1 MFSVA
6 LRKPVCVLLKGTLT
20 SGPLPVLGPQQSSE
34 ETPTAAPLPEV
45 PLGDVLSGH
54 LQSLPS

>member
-1 MFSVA
+1 M
-6 LRKPVCVLLKGTLT
+6 
-20 SGPLPVLGPQQSSE
+20 LGPQQSSE
-34 ETPTAAPLPEV
+34 ETPTTAPLSEV